1 MDFLFAYRTM
11 KTRESIN
18 ICEGKSYHLGERMA
32 IIPSALSPL
41 SRTVESIIPDRY
53 LVSLQ
58 ENLVRAGMYVK
69 ASELLTLVILG
80 GIILGVIVFFLFS
93 LIGITPILGG
103 IIGFILPGAGIFI
116 WLFFMMERRVDSIE
130 QSTPDFLRQIS
141 SLLRAGVGIET
152 AMEDISKHGRG
163 PLIDELKR
171 AVIEIKI
178 GSTFEDALLS
188 MSERLKSK
196 NLDRTFKMILEGR
209 RVGGSLSDV
218 IETVA
223 EDLRAVLALKRERKA
238 NVMMSVM
245 FLIIAAIV
253 AAPFALGMIMS
264 YSTFIGKLGNPN
276 PLFDAAVTAA
286 SGYII
291 IHSIIAGLL
300 IGIVMYGSA
309 RKGIKYAILLAPA
322 AFGIFY
328 VIQSLAPMLFGF

>member
-1 MDFLFAYRTM
+1 
-11 KTRESIN
+11 
-18 ICEGKSYHLGERMA
+18 MA
-32 IIPSALSPL
+32 IIPSVLSPL
-41 SRTVESIIPDRY
+41 SRTVDNIIPDRY
-53 LVSLQ
+53 LITLQ

-80 GIILGVIVFFLFS
+80 GIILALVIFLLFS
-93 LIGITPILGG
+93 MIGINPFLGG
-103 IIGFILPGAGIFI
+103 LMGLILPGAAIFI
-116 WLFFMMERRVDSIE
+116 WIFFMMERRIDSIE
-130 QSTPDFLRQIS
+130 QGTPDFLRQIS
-141 SLLRAGVGIET
+141 SLLRSGVGIET
-152 AMEDISKHGRG
+152 ALEDISKHGKG

-188 MSERLKSK
+188 MGERLRSK
-196 NLDRTFKMILEGR
+196 NLDRTFRMILEGR

-223 EDLRAVLALKRERKA
+223 EDLRAVLALKRERRA

-245 FLIIAAIV
+245 FLLIAAII

-264 YSTFIGKLGNPN
+264 YSSFIGSLGKPN
-276 PLFDAAVTAA
+276 PLFEASVTAA

-291 IHSIIAGLL
+291 IHSIIAGILM
-300 IGIVMYGSA
+300 GIVLYGSA
-309 RKGIKYAILLAPA
+309 KKGVKYAIILAPV

-328 VIQSLAPMLFGF
+328 VIQYLGPKLLGF